1 MNTTLKFGLSL
12 FAGALVFS
20 ACNGLAKMVKRQ
32 SEFSYTV
39 NPNPLEM
46 HGDSV
51 QFSFSGKFA
60 EKLFA
65 KKVTLVAT
73 PVIVYAGG
81 KEKALRPITLIGE
94 KGVGNGQ
101 KIGYATG
108 GAFSYSSERFAFEPI
123 MRNAKLEV
131 RVTGSASSKTATF
144 EPRSIAQGIM
154 ATSLLLKH
162 DEQMVFGNAQL
173 DSETSQTLPDQP
185 LAVKTH
191 IYFDLN
197 QSSVKSSELSSK
209 EMKDFADFLKKLPEN
224 ARFESVK
231 ISAYA
236 SPDGETE
243 KNTDLAKDR
252 AQASVTAMIALFKK
266 QTGKTLTTG
275 KQASDYQ
282 TQETLEDWEGFKSL
296 MEQSKM
302 ADRDLILRVLTL
314 YKDPNQRRSEIM
326 NLSETYTELKQDILP
341 RLRRSE
347 ITLNGKI
354 PAKSRTE
361 IQASIRTNPD
371 SLSADELILGG
382 GLESDLQA
390 RIRLFQKGEIR
401 FPKDWRM
408 ANNLGCMHLLNNQL
422 SEAEGAFKRA
432 LSIDPNQ
439 PAVLNNLGLCAA
451 KQDRWPEAMD
461 FYKRSGSPESNYNQS
476 IYAIR
481 LGLYSE
487 ALQGMGEKPSYN
499 KALAQLLNGN
509 ASDAATLLNTL
520 GETPNASIDYLKAIA
535 QMRLSNTN
543 GAMDL
548 LKSATSKD
556 PRLKAYAKDDV
567 EFLKVRDDAN
577 FKSLT
582 Q

>member
-1 MNTTLKFGLSL
+1 ML
-12 FAGALVFS
+12 F
-20 ACNGLAKMVKRQ
+20 
-32 SEFSYTV
+32 
-39 NPNPLEM
+39 
-46 HGDSV
+46 
-51 QFSFSGKFA
+51 
-60 EKLFA
+60 
-65 KKVTLVAT
+65 
-73 PVIVYAGG
+73 
-81 KEKALRPITLIGE
+81 
-94 KGVGNGQ
+94 
-101 KIGYATG
+101 
-108 GAFSYSSERFAFEPI
+108 
-123 MRNAKLEV
+123 
-131 RVTGSASSKTATF
+131 
-144 EPRSIAQGIM
+144 RS
-154 ATSLLLKH
+154 
-162 DEQMVFGNAQL
+162 
-173 DSETSQTLPDQP
+173 LPDQP
-185 LAVKTH
+185 LAIKTH

-197 QSSVKSSELSSK
+197 QSIVKSSELSSK
-209 EMKDFADFLKKLPEN
+209 EMKDFADFLKKLPNN

-275 KQASDYQ
+275 KQASDYR
-282 TQETLEDWEGFKSL
+282 TQETLEDWEGFKFL

-408 ANNLGCMHLLNNQL
+408 ANNLGCKI
-422 SEAEGAFKRA
+422 GRA
-432 LSIDPNQ
+432 H
-439 PAVLNNLGLCAA
+439 V
-451 KQDRWPEAMD
+451 
-461 FYKRSGSPESNYNQS
+461 
-476 IYAIR
+476 
-481 LGLYSE
+481 
-487 ALQGMGEKPSYN
+487 
-499 KALAQLLNGN
+499 
-509 ASDAATLLNTL
+509 
-520 GETPNASIDYLKAIA
+520 
-535 QMRLSNTN
+535 
-543 GAMDL
+543 
-548 LKSATSKD
+548 
-556 PRLKAYAKDDV
+556 
-567 EFLKVRDDAN
+567 
-577 FKSLT
+577 
-582 Q
+582 